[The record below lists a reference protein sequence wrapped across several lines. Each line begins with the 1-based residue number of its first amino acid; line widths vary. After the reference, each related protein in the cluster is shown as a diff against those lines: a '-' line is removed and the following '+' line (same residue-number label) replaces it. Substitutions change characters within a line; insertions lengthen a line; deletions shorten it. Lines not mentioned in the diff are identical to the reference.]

1 MNNKITIIGSL
12 FALTTFWHFVADW
25 LPQSHQEA
33 LAKAQNANVRAWHC
47 SKYTLVM
54 MAPFISMN
62 LITRPYIAFICTM
75 ILFFSHYI
83 IDSYVPVL
91 LWAKYLRKHPAF
103 DNVSSDKNA
112 FKEMASTNIGLILI
126 ITMDQLFHIAF
137 LLPVITLVVLY
148 GF

>member
-1 MNNKITIIGSL
+1 MNNTLTVIGSL
-12 FALTTFWHFVADW
+12 FSLAVFWHFVADW
-25 LPQSHQEA
+25 FPQSHQEA
-33 LAKAQNANVRAWHC
+33 LAKSQNADTRAWHC

-54 MAPFISMN
+54 MAPLIGTN
-62 LITRPYIAFICTM
+62 LITRPYVAFACAM
-75 ILFFSHYI
+75 ILYVSHYI

-103 DNVSSDKNA
+103 DNVMSDKDA
-112 FKEMASTNIGLILI
+112 FKAMASTNIGLILI

-137 LLPVITLVVLY
+137 LLPVITLAVLY